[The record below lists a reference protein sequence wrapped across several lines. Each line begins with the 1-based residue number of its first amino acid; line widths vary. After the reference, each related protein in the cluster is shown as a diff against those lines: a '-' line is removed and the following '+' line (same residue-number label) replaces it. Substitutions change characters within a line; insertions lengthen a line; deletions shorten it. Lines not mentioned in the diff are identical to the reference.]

1 MRAGYGDGKV
11 QDLAGANAAQVHA
24 RIGRLQGAQLHAELA
39 RDGHRCFTRDNLVRA
54 RRGGGGFRIC
64 GAIRVRAS
72 RRGGNNLFRLNRG
85 RICGWRR
92 GAVIR
97 RRGRIGFGRRQLTGV
112 IRAPFADFILQ
123 LPVLLGELFQLLLR
137 GGRARQRHHVR
148 RQLLFATVNALL
160 DDLRV
165 VGVGIE
171 LQILLVMINRRGGVG
186 GLFFVQPAEFIM
198 RRRRMGI
205 RLQRLL
211 ERFNRALKIHG
222 VDPAFA
228 QDEMRLFFL
237 VQRAS
242 PRRRATAQREPE
254 PYTRTPLANR
264 IQNDMT

>member
-1 MRAGYGDGKV
+1 MRAD
-11 QDLAGANAAQVHA
+11 QDEGRFRTWPA
-24 RIGRLQGAQLHAELA
+24 RIRLRFTPGLA
-39 RDGHRCFTRDNLVRA
+39 ACKALSFTPNLRRDGQRPFRPRQPCACAAWRPRILDLRAGPGPVPAGVVETSFRRWFGGRD
-54 RRGGGGFRIC
+54 G
-64 GAIRVRAS
+64 
-72 RRGGNNLFRLNRG
+72 
-85 RICGWRR
+85 R
-92 GAVIR
+92 GAVNR
-97 RRGRIGFGRRQLTGV
+97 RRGRIGFGRRQLAGV

-123 LPVLLGELFQLLLR
+123 LPVLLGKFFQLLLR

-148 RQLLFATVNALL
+148 RQLLFATVNVLL

-165 VGVGIE
+165 VGIGIE
-171 LQILLVMINRRGGVG
+171 LQILLVMINRRGGIG

-211 ERFNRALKIHG
+211 ERFNRALIIHG

-228 QDEMRLFFL
+228 QDKMRLLFL
-237 VQRAS
+237 AQRAW

-254 PYTRTPLANR
+254 QYDTHTAGQP